1 MVAAALR
8 AFEADVG
15 FADCDARE
23 AARKRNSLRKLLVAA
38 AEIVRADDGWN
49 RRLQMELAG
58 KWRFDGAD
66 KDSILNV
73 AAAARVKSEWT
84 PKGIERLEELD
95 ASSVVDLCHE
105 IKENEKDALL
115 LVKGVEANKTLA
127 LAILRHC
134 KSAWTNSRTRE
145 LVEWLIVGS
154 PVVRGLFREESDVA
168 VGYTISKLK
177 KLLTEQQAD

>member
-1 MVAAALR
+1 MVAAALK
-8 AFEADVG
+8 ALEADVG

-38 AEIVRADDGWN
+38 ADIVRTDDRWN

-73 AAAARVKSEWT
+73 AAAARVKSEWS
-84 PKGIERLEELD
+84 PQGIERLEELD

-105 IKENEKDALL
+105 IRENEKDALL
-115 LVKGVEANKTLA
+115 LVKGVETNQHLA

-134 KSAWTNSRTRE
+134 KNAWSNSKTRE

-154 PVVRGLFREESDVA
+154 AVVRGMFREESDVA

-177 KLLTEQQAD
+177 KLLTEQAE